1 VKKLLFIPLF
11 GALAWLGSCS
21 FHYLI
26 QPTPTEIIQQAHD
39 AFPSAP
45 TLPTITVPTFNP
57 VPTPQPKA
65 PSRQPKTSR
74 GSGASAGSTK
84 NGAAGSTPVPYVAE
98 GEPEVPEAHVECIFP
113 LNLIPG
119 CRPQQ

>member
-1 VKKLLFIPLF
+1 MKKLLIVPLF

-21 FHYLI
+21 FHYLV
-26 QPTPTEIIQQAHD
+26 QPTPAEIIQQAHD

-57 VPTPQPKA
+57 SPQKPKVHSPVSRHGVVAKTSPKVVPTPI
-65 PSRQPKTSR
+65 
-74 GSGASAGSTK
+74 
-84 NGAAGSTPVPYVAE
+84 PYVAE
-98 GEPEVPEAHVECIFP
+98 EPSVVTPELECIFP